1 LNNENLKNTQT
12 TKPEELTT
20 DNQMLAGSAWMTVG
34 SLTSRVL
41 GALYIIPWIA
51 WMGGGETGAA
61 ANALFQMAYTPYT
74 FFLML
79 ATAGMP
85 SAISKQVSY
94 YNALGEY
101 EISKSIYRQG
111 MKIMIVTGIISA
123 IIMFL
128 LAPALASSGVSADE
142 SDAVAVIRALSPA
155 LLIIPIQS
163 VTRGLFQG
171 HSRMAEPAISQ
182 IVEQLVR
189 IVFLLASVYLIRQIL
204 GGSVVTAVSFSTFAA
219 FVGAVAS
226 FIYLIYRLK
235 RTPTVLDRTPEEST
249 NNINI
254 STNQLLI
261 EIFRTSIP
269 FVFISTGVIIF
280 QFVDQQTFAPLMG
293 FLHETSEQTIQI
305 MYGTVQGNAQKLIV
319 VLTSFGTALAISS
332 VPLISELIAKR
343 DFKGVSK
350 QFTEAVQLLL
360 SIMLPAAIGM
370 AVVAEP
376 LYTVFYGYS
385 ELGVSVTRF
394 YAFVAVVIAMYIL
407 LGNALQSAN
416 QKKKA
421 VGALLLGFVIKLL
434 SQPVFIYLAGPYGM
448 LISTMLGLGITSLSM
463 FRIMHHTVKFSASYL
478 FRRFLLLLILSGIMG
493 VATIIVRELLG
504 LFINY
509 QTRIPALIGMLLIAV
524 VGVVVY
530 GFLLLKSGIGE
541 KLFGRKATEVRQKLN
556 I

>member
-1 LNNENLKNTQT
+1 LDNKNLKNTQT
-12 TKPEELTT
+12 AKPEELTT

-128 LAPALASSGVSADE
+128 LAPVLASSGVSADE
-142 SDAVAVIRALSPA
+142 SEAVAVIRALSPA

-182 IVEQLVR
+182 IVEQLIR

-249 NNINI
+249 NNIDI

-280 QFVDQQTFAPLMG
+280 QFVDQQTFAPLME
-293 FLHETSEQTIQI
+293 FLHGTSEQTIQI

-421 VGALLLGFVIKLL
+421 VGALILGFVIKLL

-448 LISTMLGLGITSLSM
+448 LISTMLGLGITGFSM
-463 FRIMHHTVKFSASYL
+463 FRIMHYTVRFSASYL

-493 VATIIVRELLG
+493 IATIIVRELLG

-524 VGVVVY
+524 VGVAVY